1 MPYLP
6 PSRTPPPRPPPR
18 SNLNELYEFAR
29 TVEGGLSAEA
39 FASEAEGGEGKGE
52 VGSGEGLGAD
62 GGVGGGE
69 ALVAAMTHVRSVRI
83 NERRFDGMFEPLKN
97 AVALLKKYEIHLVD
111 EILEK
116 LEGAPFKWEET
127 KKLRLN
133 ARERLG
139 PLQTRRQEIVKT
151 ETEAF
156 GLRVVEFV
164 NRFRDEAPFGE
175 HFGEGRKATGAD
187 AAYHV
192 LDQWHERLREVET
205 EATRITRAQ
214 ELFEMQAGGEWREIS
229 KCREELKMLKVVWD
243 RVQRVGDIFSAYSAT
258 LWTAVDTDSM
268 VEETRRLQKEMKT
281 LPKAVLKWPVYVGM
295 LRQISEMAV
304 ALPLVQDL
312 RDDSMQP
319 RHWLQLMQV
328 CGRAFVMDEAL
339 QLDSLLLLELHKYE
353 EGVCE
358 VVEQARMELKLDVQL
373 QKIEATWASL
383 TLEYAPF
390 KQTGVN
396 VLLQPTEAFEALDE
410 HEAALQNM
418 IGNRFM
424 GHFECTITSWKRTL
438 SSVRTSLE
446 VWLDV
451 QRAWCSLESIFLGSE
466 DIREQLP
473 EDARRFDAIDGEW
486 REQMAEA
493 SNVANPISA
502 CTASGREEALAK
514 CHANLELCQKSL
526 TEYLELKKK
535 RFPRFYFLSNVDL
548 VDILSKG
555 RNPPAVQAFHDTQ
568 PA

>member
-1 MPYLP
+1 M
-6 PSRTPPPRPPPR
+6 
-18 SNLNELYEFAR
+18 
-29 TVEGGLSAEA
+29 
-39 FASEAEGGEGKGE
+39 
-52 VGSGEGLGAD
+52 
-62 GGVGGGE
+62 
-69 ALVAAMTHVRSVRI
+69 
-83 NERRFDGMFEPLKN
+83 
-97 AVALLKKYEIHLVD
+97 
-111 EILEK
+111 
-116 LEGAPFKWEET
+116 
-127 KKLRLN
+127 
-133 ARERLG
+133 
-139 PLQTRRQEIVKT
+139 
-151 ETEAF
+151 
-156 GLRVVEFV
+156 
-164 NRFRDEAPFGE
+164 
-175 HFGEGRKATGAD
+175 
-187 AAYHV
+187 
-192 LDQWHERLREVET
+192 
-205 EATRITRAQ
+205 
-214 ELFEMQAGGEWREIS
+214 
-229 KCREELKMLKVVWD
+229 
-243 RVQRVGDIFSAYSAT
+243 
-258 LWTAVDTDSM
+258 
-268 VEETRRLQKEMKT
+268 
-281 LPKAVLKWPVYVGM
+281 LKWPVYVGM